1 MPRYR
6 VTEKIC
12 RDLEV
17 KQYGIQV
24 FDVEADDEDEAKN
37 MSSDEGELVSETWEP
52 ATQKDMED
60 AIEKADEDDYHEYEE
75 NISVVQIGGSSTDH
89 MFVKVVYKG
98 RVDEVMISRSGVIR
112 EALDAANI
120 SLRDVINLTVT
131 GIACCLD
138 TELRPDDMVYVD

>member
-6 VTEKIC
+6 VTEKIY

-17 KQYGIQV
+17 KQCGIQV
-24 FDVEADDEDEAKN
+24 FDVEADDENEAKD
-37 MSSDEGELVSETWEP
+37 MTSDEGELVSETWEP
-52 ATQKDMED
+52 VTQED
-60 AIEKADEDDYHEYEE
+60 IEEAIADNDDSPEYEG

-98 RVDEVMISRSGVIR
+98 KVDEVMISHGGVIR
-112 EALDAANI
+112 EALGAASI
-120 SLRDVINLTVT
+120 SSRDVINLTVT

>member
-6 VTEKIC
+6 VTEKVS

-24 FDVEADDEDEAKN
+24 FDVEADDEDEAQQ
-37 MSSDEGELVSETWEP
+37 MDSGDGELVSETWEP
-52 ATQKDMED
+52 VTQEEMEEAIQD
-60 AIEKADEDDYHEYEE
+60 ADNDNYHEFEE
-75 NISVVQIGGSSTDH
+75 NISIVQIGGSSTDH

-98 RVDEVMISRSGVIR
+98 KVNEVMISHGGVIR
-112 EALDAANI
+112 EALGAASI
-120 SLRDVINLTVT
+120 SSRDVINLTVT

>member
-6 VTEKIC
+6 VTEKVY

-17 KQYGIQV
+17 KQYGVQV
-24 FDVEADDEDEAKN
+24 FDVEADNEDEATN
-37 MSSDEGELVSETWEP
+37 MGPDEGELISETWEP
-52 ATQKDMED
+52 VAPDDLEE
-60 AIEKADEDDYHEYEE
+60 AIQEANDDGYSEADET
-75 NISVVQIGGSSTDH
+75 ISVIQIGGSSTDH

-98 RVDEVMISRSGVIR
+98 KVDEVMISRGGVIR
-112 EALDAANI
+112 EALSAANI
-120 SLRDVINLTVT
+120 SSRDVINLTVT

>member
-6 VTEKIC
+6 VTEKIY

-24 FDVEADDEDEAKN
+24 FDVEADDEDEAKG
-37 MSSDEGELVSETWEP
+37 MSSDDGELVSETWEP
-52 ATQKDMED
+52 VNQEDMEK
-60 AIEKADEDDYHEYEE
+60 AIKAADDDGYSEYEE
-75 NISVVQIGGSSTDH
+75 NISVVQISGSSTDH

-98 RVDEVMISRSGVIR
+98 RVDEVMISRGGVIR
-112 EALDAANI
+112 EALGAANI
-120 SLRDVINLTVT
+120 SSRDVINLTVT
-131 GIACCLD
+131 SIACCLD

>member
-6 VTEKIC
+6 VTEKIY

-24 FDVEADDEDEAKN
+24 FDVEADNEGEAKE

-52 ATQKDMED
+52 VAQEKMEE
-60 AIEKADEDDYHEYEE
+60 AIKEADEDDYHDYDE

-98 RVDEVMISRSGVIR
+98 KVDEVMISRGGVIR
-112 EALDAANI
+112 EALGAANI
-120 SLRDVINLTVT
+120 SSRDVINLTVT